1 MIIIAA
7 VIAFMLGSIPSG
19 YLIGKAWFN
28 TDIRKLGS
36 GNVGSTNALRN
47 FGLEAGGLTFAIDI
61 LKGFLAVLIGE
72 KLSGYNGMLICYISV
87 VMGHMY
93 SVFLNFK
100 GGKGVATTFGGLLF
114 IDYKYALILVVVFA
128 LVFLLSH
135 IVSLASILSAIT
147 VFLASFFRYGFT
159 PICWVMMFLSFMVIF
174 RHRSNIDRLIHGQ
187 EKKLF

>member
-1 MIIIAA
+1 MIIIAV
-7 VIAFMLGSIPSG
+7 VIAFILGSIPSG

-47 FGLEAGGLTFAIDI
+47 FGLKAGGVTFAMDI
-61 LKGFLAVLIGE
+61 LKGFLAVFIGK
-72 KLSGYNGMLICYISV
+72 KLAGNNGILVSYISV
-87 VMGHMY
+87 VIGHMY

-128 LVFLLSH
+128 LVFFVKSYC
-135 IVSLASILSAIT
+135 IS
-147 VFLASFFRYGFT
+147 SFNT
-159 PICWVMMFLSFMVIF
+159 ICYNCFF
-174 RHRSNIDRLIHGQ
+174 N
-187 EKKLF
+187 KLF

>member
-7 VIAFMLGSIPSG
+7 VIAFILGSIPSG

-36 GNVGSTNALRN
+36 GNVGSTNALRS
-47 FGLEAGGLTFAIDI
+47 FGLKAGGLTFAIDI

-159 PICWVMMFLSFMVIF
+159 SICWVMMFLSFMVIF

>member
-7 VIAFMLGSIPSG
+7 VIAFILGSIPSG
-19 YLIGKAWFN
+19 YIIGKTWFN

-47 FGLEAGGLTFAIDI
+47 FGLKAGGVTFAMDI
-61 LKGFLAVLIGE
+61 LKGFLAVFIGN
-72 KLSGYNGMLICYISV
+72 KLAGYNGMLISYISV

-93 SVFLNFK
+93 SLFLNFK

-135 IVSLASILSAIT
+135 IVSLASIISALS
-147 VFLASFFRYGFT
+147 VFLTSYFRYGFT
-159 PICWVMMFLSFMVIF
+159 PICWVLMFLSFMVVF
-174 RHRSNIDRLIHGQ
+174 RHRSNIDRLIHGK